1 MSVRVRGLKSAAVG
15 HVVDE
20 EVDLCPPGQLEAALY
35 LGLEVLPRL
44 GLPATQHQDTAEI
57 LNVLHTA

>member
-1 MSVRVRGLKSAAVG
+1 M
-15 HVVDE
+15 DE

-35 LGLEVLPRL
+35 LGLKVLPRF
-44 GLPATQHQDTAEI
+44 GLPATQYQDTAEI